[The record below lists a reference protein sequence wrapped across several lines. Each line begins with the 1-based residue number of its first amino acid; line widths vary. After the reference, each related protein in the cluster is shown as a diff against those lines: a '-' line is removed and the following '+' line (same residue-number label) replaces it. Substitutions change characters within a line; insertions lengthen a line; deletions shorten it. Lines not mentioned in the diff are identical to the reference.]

1 MHARTSR
8 QRPSG
13 QGIAART
20 LRRSGTWSVVL
31 GGISVAA
38 GCLWS
43 PVDLVLTVLG
53 VALIGTGVWTMRA
66 PRPTVVAIDA
76 VVLVLVGGWNAF
88 SATIGMVD
96 GLPPSPG
103 RAILGLVQILLG
115 VRRFRKFG
123 GLFHG
128 GSFDDE
134 KQAIHQVVGAI
145 RKAANTDVAGLMEFE
160 SGGLRRRKWKARIQG
175 DRVVIEEGRGR
186 RRLIGTRATL
196 SIRVFPE
203 KVPGGP
209 REAEISVGATRIR
222 TKMSAKALHMLAEWK
237 AGRSTRA
244 AA

>member
-1 MHARTSR
+1 MRQPTSR
-8 QRPSG
+8 HQPSG

-20 LRRSGTWSVVL
+20 LRGSGTWSVLL

-43 PVDLVLTVLG
+43 PPDWVLTVLG

-115 VRRFRKFG
+115 IRRFRKLG
-123 GLFHG
+123 SVFHG

-134 KQAIHQVVGAI
+134 KQAIHQIVGAI
-145 RKAANTDVAGLMEFE
+145 REAASTDVAGLLEFE

-175 DRVVIEEGRGR
+175 DKVVIQEVRGPG
-186 RRLIGTRATL
+186 RLIGTRATL
-196 SIRVFPE
+196 SIRARPE
-203 KVPGGP
+203 KTKGGP

-222 TKMSAKALHMLAEWK
+222 TKMSAAALRMLAEWK
-237 AGRSTRA
+237 AGRSTRDA
-244 AA
+244 A